1 MYQESEKLELK
12 KSLNEWREIIIS
24 LSAFSNKKG
33 GKIIVGVDE
42 KGEPGRLEVGRNTIE
57 ELANKIKM
65 HTDPVL
71 YPSINVKTYGLGEII
86 EIEIAESDNKPVF
99 AFNQAYLRV
108 GKTNQK
114 ISNQELRE
122 IIKRYTLVDFDN
134 QPYMKATPAKIIWDD
149 KLIKEVAKE
158 HYGLKIKSSVEFLKK
173 VGLLV
178 GKRAS
183 NAAYLCFASNT
194 GLMFNSMIKV
204 ARFQG
209 DTMVKFIDMKDY
221 NTNLVSVT
229 NEVINFVKYNTSN
242 EIVISGKARH
252 DELWDYPLDALREAI
267 INALVHRDYNDPGH
281 VQIRI
286 FDNRLSVW
294 SPGLLPK
301 QMNIKNLGQERRSIP
316 RNKLIVDV
324 FHKLK
329 IMESWGSGFQK
340 IIELSLANGNQ
351 VPEFSEVAGAF
362 VITFLKRDAAIRK
375 NAGVSGGVNEGLN
388 EGINKGL
395 NGGVNEGINDLYNF
409 ISEHPGFRA
418 INFFANFNNS
428 YSTIE
433 RYIRMLKKE
442 NKIEYRGSKKTG
454 GYFIK

>member
-12 KSLNEWREIIIS
+12 KSLNEWREIIVS

-33 GKIIVGVDE
+33 GKIVVGIDD
-42 KGEPGRLEVGRNTIE
+42 KGEPAGMTLGRNSVE
-57 ELANKIKM
+57 DLANKIKL

-71 YPSINVKTYGLGEII
+71 YPSINVKTYGPGEII

-114 ISNQELRE
+114 INNQELRE
-122 IIKRYTLVDFDN
+122 IIKRYALIDFDN
-134 QPYMKATPAKIIWDD
+134 QPFTAETPSKIIWDD
-149 KLIKEVAKE
+149 KLIKEVSRE
-158 HYGLKIKSSVEFLKK
+158 YYGFRTKSSVEFLKK
-173 VGLLV
+173 AGLMV

-183 NAAYLCFASNT
+183 NAAYLCFAVST
-194 GLMFNSMIKV
+194 GRMLNSMIKV

-221 NTNLVSVT
+221 NTNLVSVV
-229 NEVINFVKYNTSN
+229 NEVIKFVKYNTSN

-301 QMNIKNLGQERRSIP
+301 QLNIKNLGQEKRSIP

-329 IMESWGSGFQK
+329 VMESWGSGFQK
-340 IIELSLANGNQ
+340 IIDLSLANGNKA
-351 VPEFSEVAGAF
+351 PEFSEVAGAF
-362 VITFLKRDAAIRK
+362 VITFQKREAAIRK
-375 NAGVSGGVNEGLN
+375 NMSA
-388 EGINKGL
+388 IKGL
-395 NGGVNEGINDLYNF
+395 NGGVSEGLNDLYNF
-409 ISEHPGFRA
+409 INEHPGFRA
-418 INFFANFNNS
+418 INFFANLNVS

-433 RYIRMLKKE
+433 RYLRVLKKE